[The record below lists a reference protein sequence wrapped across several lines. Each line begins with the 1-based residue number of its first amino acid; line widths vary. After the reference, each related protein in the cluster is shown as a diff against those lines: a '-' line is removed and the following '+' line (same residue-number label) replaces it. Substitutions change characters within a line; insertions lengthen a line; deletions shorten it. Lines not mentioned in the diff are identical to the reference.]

1 MTSDYYLS
9 LKIKNVSR
17 TFLMQN
23 QQILPLYKE
32 EVSRTEIILAKSQA
46 NINTVNE
53 KHKILP
59 IVANYNEKTNREIK

>member
-9 LKIKNVSR
+9 LKNKNGSR

-32 EVSRTEIILAKSQA
+32 EVSRTEIILGKSQA

-59 IVANYNEKTNREIK
+59 IVANYNEKTNREIN

>member
-1 MTSDYYLS
+1 
-9 LKIKNVSR
+9 
-17 TFLMQN
+17 MQN